1 MTSAVSPGEP
11 QDRFEA
17 ETARFRLVLAKGRS
31 ANQLGL
37 FDLLVERSRDQR
49 SPKEVEIA
57 LALFGA
63 DATLDGSSDSGVR
76 VYVHRLRKRIDE
88 HYAGTTG
95 PRLSIPKGE
104 YRIVLEEVAD
114 ASYRTTPI
122 AALTRRITA
131 NPALS
136 LGLSM
141 ILLAGLAFT
150 SWQLWSTRVP
160 QPSAAARERQALF
173 GTGAA
178 LSSPIIAVGDSLLL
192 AETEDQRSVQRM
204 ILNPA
209 IRTRD
214 DFGAYMKAHPEVFYR
229 LYDFDLNFAP
239 LQAVEAAWAVQDELS
254 ADGGGEQAALVPVS
268 ALDDASIQANDII
281 FVGRLSQL
289 GRLELPVLANSRLQL
304 ARHDRLVDKVSGA
317 PFESQVYAGDVA
329 RAGPDIGYLAVLT
342 GPGGRRL
349 IVMAGLGD
357 RGTAAMAAL
366 LDRPQELAL
375 LKKRLGAPLN
385 FEAIFQIRTP
395 PGRQPERRLL
405 ATYPRT

>member
-1 MTSAVSPGEP
+1 MSAVSPGES

-17 ETARFRLVLAKGRS
+17 ETARFRQVLARGRS

-37 FDLLVERSRDQR
+37 YDLLVERSRDQR

-63 DATLDGSSDSGVR
+63 NATLDASSDSGVR

-88 HYAGTTG
+88 HYADKIGL
-95 PRLSIPKGE
+95 RLSIPKGE
-104 YRIVLEEVAD
+104 YRIVLGEVAE
-114 ASYRTTPI
+114 APLRVTPL
-122 AALTRRITA
+122 AAIIRRISA

-136 LGLSM
+136 LGLSL
-141 ILLAGLAFT
+141 IVIAGLSFA
-150 SWQLWSTRVP
+150 SWQLWSTRTP
-160 QPSAAARERQALF
+160 QLSAAARERQALF
-173 GTGAA
+173 ETGAA
-178 LSSPIIAVGDSLLL
+178 LSNPIIAVGDSLLL

-214 DFGAYMKAHPEVFYR
+214 DFGGYMKAHPEVFYR
-229 LYDFDLNFAP
+229 LYDFNLNFAP

-254 ADGGGEQAALVPVS
+254 ADGGPHASIIPAS
-268 ALDDASIQANDII
+268 ALNDAKIQANDII

-289 GRLELPVLANSRLQL
+289 GALELPVLANSRLQL
-304 ARHDRLVDKVSGA
+304 ARYDRLVERGTGTI
-317 PFESQVYAGDVA
+317 FEGQVYVGDA
-329 RAGPDIGYLAVLT
+329 TRAGPDIGYLAVLT

-366 LDRPQELAL
+366 LDRPQELAQ
-375 LKKRLGAPLN
+375 LKKRLGSPLN
-385 FEAIFQIRTP
+385 FEAVFQVQTL

-405 ATYPRT
+405 ATYPRS

>member
-1 MTSAVSPGEP
+1 MSAVSPDDP
-11 QDRFEA
+11 WDRLEA
-17 ETARFRLVLAKGRS
+17 EAARFRQVLAKGRS

-37 FDLLVERSRDQR
+37 FDLLVERSKDQR

-63 DATLDGSSDSGVR
+63 DATLDASNDSGVR

-88 HYAGTTG
+88 YYADKTG

-104 YRIVLEEVAD
+104 YRIVLGEVAEEPSR
-114 ASYRTTPI
+114 ASPLATI
-122 AALTRRITA
+122 VRRMSV

-136 LGLSM
+136 LGLSL
-141 ILLAGLAFT
+141 IVVAGLAFA
-150 SWQLWSTRVP
+150 SWHIWSTRAP

-173 GTGAA
+173 GTGAV
-178 LSSPIIAVGDSLLL
+178 LSDPIVAVGDSLLL

-209 IRTRD
+209 IRSRD
-214 DFGAYMKAHPEVFYR
+214 DLGHYMKAHPEVFYR
-229 LYDFDLNFAP
+229 LYDFNLNFAP
-239 LQAVEAAWAVQDELS
+239 LQAVEAGWSVQDEL
-254 ADGGGEQAALVPVS
+254 ATGGSGTRASLVPVS
-268 ALDDASIQANDII
+268 ALSAGQIQANDIV

-289 GRLELPVLANSRLQL
+289 GLLESPVFASSRLRH
-304 ARHDRLVDKVSGA
+304 ARYNRLVDSISGTA
-317 PFESQVYAGDVA
+317 FEGQVYTDDTA
-329 RAGPDIGYLAVLT
+329 RAGPDIGYLAVLK

-366 LDRPQELAL
+366 LDRPQELAV
-375 LKKRLGAPLN
+375 LKKRLGSPLN
-385 FEAIFQIRTP
+385 FEAVFEVQTL
-395 PGRQPERRLL
+395 PGKMPERRLL
-405 ATYPRT
+405 VAYPRS